1 MGLIVKDSGGAGFE
15 PVPAGT
21 YVARC
26 VNVIDIGIQTSAFG
40 DKEKLYIGFEIPSE
54 RVEWE
59 KDGQKHEGPAM
70 IGSRYT
76 ASINAKS
83 ILGQHLTSWRG
94 KPFTEDER
102 AGFDLFTILGAPCM
116 INVVHNENNGKVYAN
131 IQSIMRLPKGMECPP
146 AESELI
152 AYTPMDNAMAQN
164 LDKLP
169 EWLQKLC
176 RDGHRIAEGSTSVG
190 SALAAENQAG
200 GQIASGQPAPQQPPQ
215 HQTAA
220 QAMDAAMANQQGQ
233 AEDDYFDES
242 IPF

>member
-15 PVPAGT
+15 PVAAGT
-21 YVARC
+21 YVSRC
-26 VNVIDIGIQTSAFG
+26 VNVIDIGVQPSSFG

-59 KDGQKHEGPAM
+59 KDGVKHEGPAM

-94 KPFTEDER
+94 VPFTDEER
-102 AGFDLFTILGAPCM
+102 EGFDLFTILGAPCM
-116 INVVHNENNGKVYAN
+116 INVVHNRVSEKVYAN
-131 IQSIMRLPKGMECPP
+131 IQGIMRLPKGTECPP

-152 AYTPMDNAMAQN
+152 AYTPMDNERAMN

-176 RDGHRIAEGSTSVG
+176 RNGHKIAEGSHTIG
-190 SALAAENQAG
+190 SAG
-200 GQIASGQPAPQQPPQ
+200 GPMPAPTIADDARAAALRTAGLPP
-215 HQTAA
+215 TPPP
-220 QAMDAAMANQQGQ
+220 MG
-233 AEDDYFDES
+233 EDDFDD

>member
-15 PVPAGT
+15 PIPAGT

-26 VNVIDIGIQTSAFG
+26 VNVIDIGIQPTGFG

-59 KDGQKHEGPAM
+59 KDGEKHEGPAM

-94 KPFTEDER
+94 VPFTDEER
-102 AGFDLFTILGAPCM
+102 DGFDVMTILDAPCM
-116 INVVHNENNGKVYAN
+116 INIVHTEKNGKVYAN
-131 IQSIMRLPKGMECPP
+131 IQGIMRLPKGTNCPP
-146 AESELI
+146 AEGELI
-152 AYTPMDNAMAQN
+152 AYTPMDNELAQN

-176 RDGHRIAEGSTSVG
+176 RAGHKIAEGSHTIG
-190 SALAAENQAG
+190 SGGGPMLAPPLPKTAAEAMQDAIDAG
-200 GQIASGQPAPQQPPQ
+200 NNPPPY
-215 HQTAA
+215 
-220 QAMDAAMANQQGQ
+220 
-233 AEDDYFDES
+233 DDFDDS